1 MNAIRNRCGDDPGS
15 RLEGAGAVSE
25 IIAAVRN
32 ELSRD
37 VATEAG
43 SRSDWFFMVRAEG
56 LMRSLLP
63 ALDWL
68 GTHKD
73 YPLTIDTIRNAFELP
88 WLRALAT
95 RQLVLLQDRGSG
107 AFRKFCDAD
116 DMPLELLM
124 VVRGYVGMVPD
135 GDEAE
140 RQHQFVTMFFCAGF
154 TRLRRDIAHWVH

>member
-73 YPLTIDTIRNAFELP
+73 YPLTADTIRSAFEWP
-88 WLRALAT
+88 WIRSLVTQR
-95 RQLVLLQDRGSG
+95 LVLLQDRRSG
-107 AFRKFCDAD
+107 DFREFCVAH
-116 DMPLELLM
+116 DMPVELL
-124 VVRGYVGMVPD
+124 VAVRGYVGTAPD

-140 RQHQFVTMFFCAGF
+140 RQH
-154 TRLRRDIAHWVH
+154 